1 MQSVQNL
8 GHQQRSHDAHQDN
21 RHRMR
26 DSASIESKDREKIFT
41 CHGKDRM
48 EHIDWQGVSPNIQ
61 NHLKRFA
68 MTKSFERRAR
78 TSRLLQFHFGA
89 IKRINKRGTTDRH
102 EGKFLHHGC

>member
-68 MTKSFERRAR
+68 MTKSFERREKESIKEVQR
-78 TSRLLQFHFGA
+78 TDMRENFCTMAVEMHLVLEQFWV
-89 IKRINKRGTTDRH
+89 
-102 EGKFLHHGC
+102 

>member
-68 MTKSFERRAR
+68 MTKSFERRGEREETESHDKDQQIAPVP
-78 TSRLLQFHFGA
+78 FWGD
-89 IKRINKRGTTDRH
+89 KKNK
-102 EGKFLHHGC
+102 